1 MMRFRVPAVL
11 VKMGLEE
18 TGSVR
23 AESDEKIYL
32 IFTKYYP
39 ARVKFLLT
47 TACIKEVFHNVK
59 LAASFPTK
67 VG

>member
-1 MMRFRVPAVL
+1 MEVNWNLFLQNIMQYILRRCMMRFRVPAVL

-32 IFTKYYP
+32 IFYIY
-39 ARVKFLLT
+39 
-47 TACIKEVFHNVK
+47 
-59 LAASFPTK
+59 
-67 VG
+67 